1 MPERSYVRL
10 DPPES
15 YLTWGQTEVT
25 VAVGETV
32 TVTYSGSNPDN
43 TRMNN
48 NIGGIAT
55 ATVGSGSVDLLGV
68 SEGTVTIAYNT
79 EVGNAV
85 RSTNPLTITVTAPT
99 EDQNF
104 LNERG
109 LAHFWDNISSAISA
123 KISTGNVQT
132 TDIVNGAVTTAKLA
146 DDAVGWK
153 YLGCVH
159 TETATN
165 QLDFTLPAQYDNY
178 KIIASSVISTDATN
192 GAWQTLSPLNG
203 STLLNFSGFLEKVEG
218 TNWSCEALTSKDY
231 VSQNTTYPYF
241 SVFHEVLSM
250 RSMSSEARHYMTTS
264 VSGGGSTNG
273 RTTRGNFHAVA
284 STEPT
289 GFRLRMASN
298 YIRSGSIY
306 VWGMNNST

>member
-1 MPERSYVRL
+1 MAGSGGT
-10 DPPES
+10 
-15 YLTWGQTEVT
+15 LTWSTTSVT
-25 VAVGETV
+25 LAVGETI
-32 TVTYSGSNPDN
+32 TVNYTTTFTDVQSANFAPL
-43 TRMNN
+43 
-48 NIGGIAT
+48 IASVATFTEGTGKINLTGT
-55 ATVGSGSVDLLGV
+55 AA
-68 SEGTVTIAYNT
+68 GTVTIAANT
-79 EVGNAV
+79 TVAYETHTTNA
-85 RSTNPLTITVTAPT
+85 LTITVTAPT
-99 EDQNF
+99 DDQNF

-109 LAHFWDNISSAISA
+109 LAHFWDNISSAISG
-123 KISTGNVQT
+123 KIY
-132 TDIVNGAVTTAKLA
+132 
-146 DDAVGWK
+146 DAVGWR

-178 KIIASSVISTDATN
+178 KIIASSVISTNATN

-203 STLLNFSGFLEKVEG
+203 SALLNFSGFLEKVEG

-250 RSMSSEARHYMTTS
+250 RSMSSETRHYMTTS

-273 RTTRGNFHAVA
+273 RTTRGNFHGVA

-306 VWGMNNST
+306 VWGMNNPT

>member
-1 MPERSYVRL
+1 MPGSPTL
-10 DPPES
+10 N
-15 YLTWGQTEVT
+15 WGQLTVT
-25 VAVGETV
+25 VAQGETAAV
-32 TVTYSGSNPDN
+32 TSTATRPSMMSYSVGDTS
-43 TRMNN
+43 
-48 NIGGIAT
+48 IAT
-55 ATVGSGSVDLLGV
+55 ATPNSSWTSWTIQGV
-68 SEGTVTIAYNT
+68 SPGTTTVTITGA
-79 EVGNAV
+79 ENAPG
-85 RSTNPLTITVTAPT
+85 PLTITVTAPT
-99 EDQNF
+99 PADDQNF

-109 LAHFWDNISSAISA
+109 LAHFWSNISSAISG
-123 KISTGNVQT
+123 KIY
-132 TDIVNGAVTTAKLA
+132 
-146 DDAVGWK
+146 DAVGWR

-178 KIIASSVISTDATN
+178 KIIASSVITTNATN

-250 RSMSSEARHYMTTS
+250 RSMSAETRHYMTTS

-273 RTTRGNFHAVA
+273 RTTRGNFHGVV

-289 GFRLRMASN
+289 GFRLRMSSN

-306 VWGMNNST
+306 VWGMNNPT

>member
-1 MPERSYVRL
+1 MAL
-10 DPPES
+10 I
-15 YLTWGQTEVT
+15 TWAETSVT
-25 VAVGETV
+25 VNVGDTV
-32 TVTYSGSNPDN
+32 TVNFNYGRELDYLQTVSTTD
-43 TRMNN
+43 T
-48 NIGGIAT
+48 GIAT
-55 ATVGSGSVDLLGV
+55 VATSGDPGAFAGTATITGV
-68 SEGTVTIAYNT
+68 AAGTVTTTCGAMDT
-79 EVGNAV
+79 QA
-85 RSTNPLTITVTAPT
+85 TPLTITVTGGD
-99 EDQNF
+99 DQNF

-109 LAHFWDNISSAISA
+109 LAHFWSNISSAISG
-123 KISTGNVQT
+123 KIY
-132 TDIVNGAVTTAKLA
+132 
-146 DDAVGWK
+146 DAVGWR

-178 KIIASSVISTDATN
+178 KIIASSVITTNATN

-250 RSMSSEARHYMTTS
+250 RSMSAETRHYMTTS

-273 RTTRGNFHAVA
+273 RTTRGNFHGVV

-306 VWGMNNST
+306 VWGMNNPA

>member
-1 MPERSYVRL
+1 MAVPGGT
-10 DPPES
+10 
-15 YLTWGQTEVT
+15 LTWSTTSVT
-25 VAVGETV
+25 LAVGETI
-32 TVTYSGSNPDN
+32 TVNYTTTFSDVKSANFAPL
-43 TRMNN
+43 
-48 NIGGIAT
+48 IASVATFTEGTNKIDLTGT
-55 ATVGSGSVDLLGV
+55 AA
-68 SEGTVTIAYNT
+68 GTVTIAANT
-79 EVGNAV
+79 TVGFETVTTNA
-85 RSTNPLTITVTAPT
+85 LTITVTSAD
-99 EDQNF
+99 DQNF

-109 LAHFWDNISSAISA
+109 LAHFWDNISSAIST

-165 QLDFTLPAQYDNY
+165 KLDFTLPAQYDNY

-203 STLLNFSGFLEKVEG
+203 SSLLNFSGFLEKVEG
-218 TNWSCEALTSKDY
+218 TNWSCEALASKDY

-250 RSMSSEARHYMTTS
+250 RSMSSETRHYMTTS

-273 RTTRGNFHAVA
+273 RTTRGNFHGVV

-306 VWGMNNST
+306 VWGMNNPT

>member
-1 MPERSYVRL
+1 MPGSPTL
-10 DPPES
+10 N
-15 YLTWGQTEVT
+15 WGQLTVT
-25 VAVGETV
+25 VAQGETAAV
-32 TVTYSGSNPDN
+32 TSTATRPSMMSYSVGDTS
-43 TRMNN
+43 
-48 NIGGIAT
+48 IAT
-55 ATVGSGSVDLLGV
+55 ATPNSAWTSWTIQGV
-68 SEGTVTIAYNT
+68 SPGTTTVTITGA
-79 EVGNAV
+79 ENAPG
-85 RSTNPLTITVTAPT
+85 PLTITVTAPT
-99 EDQNF
+99 PADDQNF

-109 LAHFWDNISSAISA
+109 LAHFWSNISSAISG
-123 KISTGNVQT
+123 KIY
-132 TDIVNGAVTTAKLA
+132 
-146 DDAVGWK
+146 DAVGWR

-159 TETATN
+159 TETASS

-178 KIIASSVISTDATN
+178 KIIASSVITTNATN

-250 RSMSSEARHYMTTS
+250 RSMSSETRHYMTTS

-273 RTTRGNFHAVA
+273 RTTRGNFHGVV

-306 VWGMNNST
+306 VWGMNNPA

>member
-1 MPERSYVRL
+1 MAGS
-10 DPPES
+10 DG
-15 YLTWGQTEVT
+15 LTWGVSSAT
-25 VAVGETV
+25 VNVGETI
-32 TVTYSGSNPDN
+32 TVSATYGTAPTASALTAAFNGL
-43 TRMNN
+43 
-48 NIGGIAT
+48 AT
-55 ATVGSGSVDLLGV
+55 AAPSGGSIEITGV
-68 SEGTVTIAYNT
+68 AAGTVTVPANT
-79 EVGNAV
+79 SVGNYTRSENAFTLTVVAV
-85 RSTNPLTITVTAPT
+85 D
-99 EDQNF
+99 DQNF

-109 LAHFWDNISSAISA
+109 LAHFWDNISSAIST

-146 DDAVGWK
+146 DDAVGWR
-153 YLGCVH
+153 YLGCAH

-178 KIIASSVISTDATN
+178 KIIASSVISTNATN

-250 RSMSSEARHYMTTS
+250 RNMSSETRHYMTTS

-273 RTTRGNFHAVA
+273 RTTRGNFHGVV

-306 VWGMNNST
+306 VWGMNNPT

>member
-1 MPERSYVRL
+1 MPERSYARL
-10 DPPES
+10 NPPES

-25 VAVGETV
+25 VAVGETA
-32 TVTYSGSNPDN
+32 TVTYSGSSPNN

-85 RSTNPLTITVTAPT
+85 RSTNPLTITVTAPAD
-99 EDQNF
+99 DQNF

-109 LAHFWDNISSAISA
+109 LAHFWDNISSSISG
-123 KISTGNVQT
+123 KIY
-132 TDIVNGAVTTAKLA
+132 
-146 DDAVGWK
+146 DAVGWR

-178 KIIASSVISTDATN
+178 KIIASSVITTNATN

-250 RSMSSEARHYMTTS
+250 RSMSAETRHYMTTS

-273 RTTRGNFHAVA
+273 RTTRGNFHGVV

-306 VWGMNNST
+306 VWGMNNPT

>member
-10 DPPES
+10 NPPES

-25 VAVGETV
+25 VAVGETA
-32 TVTYSGSNPDN
+32 TVTYSGSAPDN

-79 EVGNAV
+79 EVGSAV

-109 LAHFWDNISSAISA
+109 LAHFWGNIDSAISG
-123 KISTGNVQT
+123 KIY
-132 TDIVNGAVTTAKLA
+132 
-146 DDAVGWK
+146 DAVGWR

-178 KIIASSVISTDATN
+178 KIIASSVISTNATN

-250 RSMSSEARHYMTTS
+250 RSMSSETRHYMATS

-273 RTTRGNFHAVA
+273 RTTRGNFHGVV

-306 VWGMNNST
+306 VWGMNNPT

>member
-1 MPERSYVRL
+1 MPGS
-10 DPPES
+10 P
-15 YLTWGQTEVT
+15 TFNWGQSTIT
-25 VAVGETV
+25 VAQGETA
-32 TVTYSGSNPDN
+32 TVTSTAATISLMSYSVGDTS
-43 TRMNN
+43 
-48 NIGGIAT
+48 IAT
-55 ATVGSGSVDLLGV
+55 ATPNSSWTSWTIQGV
-68 SEGTVTIAYNT
+68 SPGTTTVTITGAENT
-79 EVGNAV
+79 PG
-85 RSTNPLTITVTAPT
+85 PLTITVTAPT
-99 EDQNF
+99 PADDQNF

-109 LAHFWDNISSAISA
+109 LAHFWDNISSAISG
-123 KISTGNVQT
+123 KIY
-132 TDIVNGAVTTAKLA
+132 
-146 DDAVGWK
+146 DAVGWR

-178 KIIASSVISTDATN
+178 KIIASSVITTNATN

-250 RSMSSEARHYMTTS
+250 RSMSAETRHYMTTS

-273 RTTRGNFHAVA
+273 RTTRGNFHGVA

-306 VWGMNNST
+306 VWGMNNPT

>member
-1 MPERSYVRL
+1 MGL
-10 DPPES
+10 I
-15 YLTWGQTEVT
+15 TWAETSVT
-25 VAVGETV
+25 VNVGDTV
-32 TVTYSGSNPDN
+32 TVNFNYGRELDYLQTVSTTD
-43 TRMNN
+43 T
-48 NIGGIAT
+48 GIAT
-55 ATVGSGSVDLLGV
+55 VATSGDPGAFAGTATITGV
-68 SEGTVTIAYNT
+68 AAGTVTTTCGAMDT
-79 EVGNAV
+79 QA
-85 RSTNPLTITVTAPT
+85 TPLTITVTAPT
-99 EDQNF
+99 PADDQNF

-109 LAHFWDNISSAISA
+109 LAHFWDNISSAISG
-123 KISTGNVQT
+123 KIY
-132 TDIVNGAVTTAKLA
+132 
-146 DDAVGWK
+146 DAVGWK
-153 YLGCVH
+153 YLGCAH

-178 KIIASSVISTDATN
+178 KIIASSVITTNATN

-250 RSMSSEARHYMTTS
+250 RSMSSETRHYMTTS

-273 RTTRGNFHAVA
+273 RTTRGNFHGVA

-306 VWGMNNST
+306 VWGMNNPT

>member
-1 MPERSYVRL
+1 MAGSGGT
-10 DPPES
+10 
-15 YLTWGQTEVT
+15 LTWSTTSVT
-25 VAVGETV
+25 LAVGETI
-32 TVTYSGSNPDN
+32 TVNYTTTFNQIQNDEFAPL
-43 TRMNN
+43 
-48 NIGGIAT
+48 IASVATFTEGTGKINLTGT
-55 ATVGSGSVDLLGV
+55 AA
-68 SEGTVTIAYNT
+68 GTVTVAANTTVAYET
-79 EVGNAV
+79 HTTNA
-85 RSTNPLTITVTAPT
+85 LTITVTAPT
-99 EDQNF
+99 DDQNF

-109 LAHFWDNISSAISA
+109 LAHFWDNISSAISG
-123 KISTGNVQT
+123 KIY
-132 TDIVNGAVTTAKLA
+132 
-146 DDAVGWK
+146 DAVGWR

-178 KIIASSVISTDATN
+178 KIIASSVISTNATN

-203 STLLNFSGFLEKVEG
+203 SALLNFSGFLEKVEG

-250 RSMSSEARHYMTTS
+250 RSMSSETRHYMTTS

-273 RTTRGNFHAVA
+273 RTTRGNFHGVA

-306 VWGMNNST
+306 VWGMNNPT

>member
-1 MPERSYVRL
+1 MAGS
-10 DPPES
+10 DG
-15 YLTWGQTEVT
+15 LTWGVSSAT
-25 VAVGETV
+25 VNVGETI
-32 TVTYSGSNPDN
+32 TVSATYGTAPTASALTAAFNGL
-43 TRMNN
+43 
-48 NIGGIAT
+48 AT
-55 ATVGSGSVDLLGV
+55 AAPSGGSIEITGV
-68 SEGTVTIAYNT
+68 AAGTVTVPANT
-79 EVGNAV
+79 SVGNYTRSENAFTLTVVAV
-85 RSTNPLTITVTAPT
+85 D
-99 EDQNF
+99 DQNF

-109 LAHFWDNISSAISA
+109 LAHFWDNISSAIST

-178 KIIASSVISTDATN
+178 KIIASSVISTNATN

-231 VSQNTTYPYF
+231 VSQNTTYQYF

-250 RSMSSEARHYMTTS
+250 RSMSSETRHYMTTS

-273 RTTRGNFHAVA
+273 RTTRGNFHGVV

-306 VWGMNNST
+306 VWGMNNPT

>member
-1 MPERSYVRL
+1 MPGS
-10 DPPES
+10 PTFS
-15 YLTWGQTEVT
+15 WGQSTIT
-25 VAVGETV
+25 VAQGETA
-32 TVTYSGSNPDN
+32 TVTSTAATISLMSYSVGDTS
-43 TRMNN
+43 
-48 NIGGIAT
+48 IAT
-55 ATVGSGSVDLLGV
+55 ATPNSAWTSWTIQGV
-68 SEGTVTIAYNT
+68 SPGTTTVTITGAENMP
-79 EVGNAV
+79 G
-85 RSTNPLTITVTAPT
+85 PLTITVTGAD
-99 EDQNF
+99 DQNF

-109 LAHFWDNISSAISA
+109 LAHFWDNISSAIST

-178 KIIASSVISTDATN
+178 KIIASSVISTDAPN
-192 GAWQTLSPLNG
+192 SSWQTLSPLNG

-250 RSMSSEARHYMTTS
+250 RSMSSETRHYMTTS

-273 RTTRGNFHAVA
+273 RTTRGNFHGVV

-306 VWGMNNST
+306 VWGMNNPT

>member
-1 MPERSYVRL
+1 MPAS
-10 DPPES
+10 P
-15 YLTWGQTEVT
+15 TFNWGQSTIT
-25 VAVGETV
+25 VAQGETA
-32 TVTYSGSNPDN
+32 TVTSTAATVSLMSYSVGDTS
-43 TRMNN
+43 
-48 NIGGIAT
+48 IAT
-55 ATVGSGSVDLLGV
+55 ATPNSGWTSWTIQGV
-68 SEGTVTIAYNT
+68 SPGTTTVTISGA
-79 EVGNAV
+79 ENAPG
-85 RSTNPLTITVTAPT
+85 PLTITVTGGD
-99 EDQNF
+99 DQNF

-109 LAHFWDNISSAISA
+109 LAHFWDNISSAISG
-123 KISTGNVQT
+123 KIY
-132 TDIVNGAVTTAKLA
+132 
-146 DDAVGWK
+146 DAVGWR

-178 KIIASSVISTDATN
+178 KIIASSVISTNATN

-250 RSMSSEARHYMTTS
+250 RSMSSETRHYMTTS

-273 RTTRGNFHAVA
+273 KTTRGNFHGVV

-306 VWGMNNST
+306 VWGMNNPT

>member
-1 MPERSYVRL
+1 MPGSPTL
-10 DPPES
+10 N
-15 YLTWGQTEVT
+15 WGQLTVT
-25 VAVGETV
+25 VAQGETAAV
-32 TVTYSGSNPDN
+32 TSTATRPSMMSYSVGDTS
-43 TRMNN
+43 
-48 NIGGIAT
+48 IAT
-55 ATVGSGSVDLLGV
+55 ATPNSAWTSWTIQGV
-68 SEGTVTIAYNT
+68 SPGTTTVTITGA
-79 EVGNAV
+79 ENAPG
-85 RSTNPLTITVTAPT
+85 PLTITVTAPAPAD
-99 EDQNF
+99 DQNF

-109 LAHFWDNISSAISA
+109 LAHFWDNISSAISG
-123 KISTGNVQT
+123 KIY
-132 TDIVNGAVTTAKLA
+132 
-146 DDAVGWK
+146 DAVGWR

-178 KIIASSVISTDATN
+178 KIIASSVISTNATN

-203 STLLNFSGFLEKVEG
+203 SALLNFSGFLEKVEG

-250 RSMSSEARHYMTTS
+250 RSMSAETRHYMTTS

-273 RTTRGNFHAVA
+273 RTTRGNFHGVV

-289 GFRLRMASN
+289 GFRLRMANN

-306 VWGMNNST
+306 VWGMNNPT

>member
-1 MPERSYVRL
+1 MGL
-10 DPPES
+10 I
-15 YLTWGQTEVT
+15 TWAETSVT
-25 VAVGETV
+25 VNVGDTV
-32 TVTYSGSNPDN
+32 TVNFNYGRELDYLQTVSTTD
-43 TRMNN
+43 T
-48 NIGGIAT
+48 GIAT
-55 ATVGSGSVDLLGV
+55 VATSGDPGAFAGTATITGV
-68 SEGTVTIAYNT
+68 AAGTVTTTCGAMDT
-79 EVGNAV
+79 QA
-85 RSTNPLTITVTAPT
+85 TPLTITVTAPT
-99 EDQNF
+99 PADDQNF

-109 LAHFWDNISSAISA
+109 LAHFWDNISSAISG
-123 KISTGNVQT
+123 KIY
-132 TDIVNGAVTTAKLA
+132 
-146 DDAVGWK
+146 DAVGWR

-178 KIIASSVISTDATN
+178 KIIASSVITTNATN

-203 STLLNFSGFLEKVEG
+203 SALLNFSGFLEKVEG

-250 RSMSSEARHYMTTS
+250 RSMSSETRHYMTTS

-273 RTTRGNFHAVA
+273 RTTRGNFHGVV

-306 VWGMNNST
+306 VWGMNNPT

>member
-1 MPERSYVRL
+1 MAVEVYFA
-10 DPPES
+10 
-15 YLTWGQTEVT
+15 WGQSSASVAAGET
-25 VAVGETV
+25 VAVPV
-32 TVTYSGSNPDN
+32 TAD
-43 TRMNN
+43 
-48 NIGGIAT
+48 IAP
-55 ATVGSGSVDLLGV
+55 SVDKLSALFSPYAAVDSATTSVVVIRGV
-68 SEGTVTIAYNT
+68 SAGSITVPTGRDVAPQSMMDMTTYPSFT
-79 EVGNAV
+79 
-85 RSTNPLTITVTAPT
+85 LTVTAPV
-99 EDQNF
+99 DDDKF
-104 LNERG
+104 LNKRG
-109 LAHFWDNISSAISA
+109 LTHFWENISSAIST
-123 KISTGNVQT
+123 KISTGDVQT

-203 STLLNFSGFLEKVEG
+203 SSLLNFSGFLEKVEG
-218 TNWSCEALTSKDY
+218 TSWSCEALTSKDY

-250 RSMSSEARHYMTTS
+250 RSMSSETRHYMTTS

-273 RTTRGNFHAVA
+273 RTTRGNFHGVV

-306 VWGMNNST
+306 VWGMNNPT

>member
-10 DPPES
+10 NPPES

-25 VAVGETV
+25 VAVGETA
-32 TVTYSGSNPDN
+32 TVTYSGSSPDN

-109 LAHFWDNISSAISA
+109 LAHFWDNINSAM
-123 KISTGNVQT
+123 
-132 TDIVNGAVTTAKLA
+132 
-146 DDAVGWK
+146 GWK
-153 YLGCVH
+153 CLGCAH

-178 KIIASSVISTDATN
+178 KIIASSVISTNATN

-203 STLLNFSGFLEKVEG
+203 SALLNFSGFLEKVEG

-250 RSMSSEARHYMTTS
+250 RSMSAETRHYMTTS

-273 RTTRGNFHAVA
+273 RTTRGNFHGVV

-306 VWGMNNST
+306 VWGMNNPT

>member
-1 MPERSYVRL
+1 MPAS
-10 DPPES
+10 P
-15 YLTWGQTEVT
+15 TFNWGQSTIT
-25 VAVGETV
+25 VAQGETA
-32 TVTYSGSNPDN
+32 TVTSTATTISLMSYSAGDTS
-43 TRMNN
+43 
-48 NIGGIAT
+48 IAT
-55 ATVGSGSVDLLGV
+55 ATPNSSWTSWTIQGV
-68 SEGTVTIAYNT
+68 SPGTTTVTISGA
-79 EVGNAV
+79 ENAPG
-85 RSTNPLTITVTAPT
+85 PLTITVTGGD
-99 EDQNF
+99 DQNF

-109 LAHFWDNISSAISA
+109 LAHFWDNIDSAIST

-203 STLLNFSGFLEKVEG
+203 SSLLNFSGFLEKVEG

-250 RSMSSEARHYMTTS
+250 RSMSAETRHYMTTS
-264 VSGGGSTNG
+264 VSGGGSSNG
-273 RTTRGNFHAVA
+273 RTTRGNFHGVV

-306 VWGMNNST
+306 VWGMNNPT

>member
-1 MPERSYVRL
+1 MAL
-10 DPPES
+10 I
-15 YLTWGQTEVT
+15 TWAETSVT
-25 VAVGETV
+25 VNVGDTV
-32 TVTYSGSNPDN
+32 TVNFNYGRELDYLQTVSTTD
-43 TRMNN
+43 T
-48 NIGGIAT
+48 GIAT
-55 ATVGSGSVDLLGV
+55 VATSGGPGDFAGIATITGV
-68 SEGTVTIAYNT
+68 SAGTVTTTCGAMDT
-79 EVGNAV
+79 QA
-85 RSTNPLTITVTAPT
+85 TPLTITVTAPT
-99 EDQNF
+99 PADDQNF

-109 LAHFWDNISSAISA
+109 LAHFWDNIDSAISG
-123 KISTGNVQT
+123 KIY
-132 TDIVNGAVTTAKLA
+132 
-146 DDAVGWK
+146 DAVGWR

-178 KIIASSVISTDATN
+178 KIIASSVITTNATN

-218 TNWSCEALTSKDY
+218 TSWSCEALTSKDY

-250 RSMSSEARHYMTTS
+250 RSMSSETRHYMTTS

-273 RTTRGNFHAVA
+273 RTTRGNFHGVV

-306 VWGMNNST
+306 VWGMNNPT

>member
-1 MPERSYVRL
+1 MPKRSYVRL

-32 TVTYSGSNPDN
+32 TVTYSGSAPDN

-109 LAHFWDNISSAISA
+109 LAHFWDNISSAISG
-123 KISTGNVQT
+123 KIY
-132 TDIVNGAVTTAKLA
+132 
-146 DDAVGWK
+146 DAVGWR
-153 YLGCVH
+153 YLGCAH

-203 STLLNFSGFLEKVEG
+203 SALLNFSGFLEKVEG

-250 RSMSSEARHYMTTS
+250 RSMSAETRHYMTTS

-273 RTTRGNFHAVA
+273 RTTRGNFHGVV

-306 VWGMNNST
+306 VWGMNNPT

>member
-32 TVTYSGSNPDN
+32 TVTYSGSAPDN

-68 SEGTVTIAYNT
+68 SEGTVTIAHNT

-109 LAHFWDNISSAISA
+109 LAHFWDNIDSAISG
-123 KISTGNVQT
+123 KIY
-132 TDIVNGAVTTAKLA
+132 
-146 DDAVGWK
+146 DAVGWR

-178 KIIASSVISTDATN
+178 KIIASSVISTNATN

-250 RSMSSEARHYMTTS
+250 RSMSSETRHYMTTS

-273 RTTRGNFHAVA
+273 RTTRGNFHGVV

-306 VWGMNNST
+306 VWGMNNPT

>member
-1 MPERSYVRL
+1 MAGS
-10 DPPES
+10 DG
-15 YLTWGQTEVT
+15 LTWGVSSAT
-25 VAVGETV
+25 VNVGETI
-32 TVTYSGSNPDN
+32 TVSATYGTAPTASALTAAFNGLATAAPSG
-43 TRMNN
+43 
-48 NIGGIAT
+48 GGIEIT
-55 ATVGSGSVDLLGV
+55 GV
-68 SEGTVTIAYNT
+68 AAGTVTVPANT
-79 EVGNAV
+79 SVGNYTRSENAFTLTVVAV
-85 RSTNPLTITVTAPT
+85 D
-99 EDQNF
+99 DQNF

-109 LAHFWDNISSAISA
+109 LAHFWDNISSAIST

-178 KIIASSVISTDATN
+178 KIIASSVISTDAPN
-192 GAWQTLSPLNG
+192 GSWQTLSPLNG

-250 RSMSSEARHYMTTS
+250 RSMSSETRHYMTTS

-273 RTTRGNFHAVA
+273 RTTRGNFHGVV

-306 VWGMNNST
+306 VWGMNNPT

>member
-1 MPERSYVRL
+1 MPGS
-10 DPPES
+10 P
-15 YLTWGQTEVT
+15 TFNWGQLTIT
-25 VAVGETV
+25 VAQGETAAV
-32 TVTYSGSNPDN
+32 TSTATMPSMMSYYVGDTS
-43 TRMNN
+43 
-48 NIGGIAT
+48 IAT
-55 ATVGSGSVDLLGV
+55 ATPNSSLTSWTIQGV
-68 SEGTVTIAYNT
+68 SPGTTTVAISGAENMP
-79 EVGNAV
+79 G
-85 RSTNPLTITVTAPT
+85 PLTITVTAPT
-99 EDQNF
+99 PADDQNF

-109 LAHFWDNISSAISA
+109 LAHFWDNINSAM
-123 KISTGNVQT
+123 
-132 TDIVNGAVTTAKLA
+132 
-146 DDAVGWK
+146 GWK
-153 YLGCVH
+153 CLGCAH

-178 KIIASSVISTDATN
+178 KIIASSVISTNATN

-250 RSMSSEARHYMTTS
+250 RSMSSETRHYMTTS
-264 VSGGGSTNG
+264 VSGGGSSNG
-273 RTTRGNFHAVA
+273 RTTRGNFHGVV

-306 VWGMNNST
+306 VWGMNNPT

>member
-1 MPERSYVRL
+1 MAGS
-10 DPPES
+10 DG
-15 YLTWGQTEVT
+15 LTWGVSSAT
-25 VAVGETV
+25 VNVGETI
-32 TVTYSGSNPDN
+32 TVSATYGTAPTASALTAAFNGL
-43 TRMNN
+43 
-48 NIGGIAT
+48 AT
-55 ATVGSGSVDLLGV
+55 AATSSSGIEITGV
-68 SEGTVTIAYNT
+68 AAGTVTVPANT
-79 EVGNAV
+79 SVGNYTWTENDFTLTVVAV
-85 RSTNPLTITVTAPT
+85 D
-99 EDQNF
+99 DQNF

-109 LAHFWDNISSAISA
+109 LAHFWSNIDSAIST

-203 STLLNFSGFLEKVEG
+203 SSLLNFSGFLEKVEG

-250 RSMSSEARHYMTTS
+250 RSMSSETRHYMTTS

-273 RTTRGNFHAVA
+273 RTTRGNFHGVV

-306 VWGMNNST
+306 VWGMNNPT

>member
-1 MPERSYVRL
+1 MAL
-10 DPPES
+10 I
-15 YLTWGQTEVT
+15 TWAETSVT
-25 VAVGETV
+25 VNVGDTV
-32 TVTYSGSNPDN
+32 TVNFNYGRELDYLQTVSTTD
-43 TRMNN
+43 T
-48 NIGGIAT
+48 GIAT
-55 ATVGSGSVDLLGV
+55 VATSGDPGAFAGTATITGV
-68 SEGTVTIAYNT
+68 AAGTVTTTCGAMDT
-79 EVGNAV
+79 QA
-85 RSTNPLTITVTAPT
+85 TPLTITVANPSPADDD
-99 EDQNF
+99 EF
-104 LNERG
+104 LNKRG
-109 LAHFWDNISSAISA
+109 LTHFWENISSAIST

-178 KIIASSVISTDATN
+178 KIIASSVISTNATN

-250 RSMSSEARHYMTTS
+250 RSMSSETRHYMTTS

-273 RTTRGNFHAVA
+273 RTTRGNFHGVV

-306 VWGMNNST
+306 VWGMNNPT

>member
-1 MPERSYVRL
+1 MPKRSYIRL
-10 DPPES
+10 NPPTS
-15 YLTWGQTEVT
+15 YVTWGETDVT
-25 VAVGETV
+25 VGIGDTVDVAYATTAAPPSSAVIDTHL
-32 TVTYSGSNPDN
+32 N
-43 TRMNN
+43 
-48 NIGGIAT
+48 GIA
-55 ATVGSGSVDLLGV
+55 ASSVGDSVV
-68 SEGTVTIAYNT
+68 SFTGINAGTVTISASSGLGGGT
-79 EVGNAV
+79 QSVNA
-85 RSTNPLTITVTAPT
+85 LTITVTAAVD
-99 EDQNF
+99 DQNF

-109 LAHFWDNISSAISA
+109 LAHFWDNISSAISG
-123 KISTGNVQT
+123 KIY
-132 TDIVNGAVTTAKLA
+132 
-146 DDAVGWK
+146 DAVGWR

-178 KIIASSVISTDATN
+178 KIIASSVITTNATN

-250 RSMSSEARHYMTTS
+250 RSMSSETRHYMTTS

-273 RTTRGNFHAVA
+273 RTTRGNFHGVV

-306 VWGMNNST
+306 VWGMNNPT

>member
-1 MPERSYVRL
+1 MAGSGGT
-10 DPPES
+10 
-15 YLTWGQTEVT
+15 LTWSTTSVT
-25 VAVGETV
+25 LAVGETI
-32 TVTYSGSNPDN
+32 TVNYTTTFNQVQDDEFAPLIASVATF
-43 TRMNN
+43 TRGTNK
-48 NIGGIAT
+48 IDLTGT
-55 ATVGSGSVDLLGV
+55 AA
-68 SEGTVTIAYNT
+68 GTVTIAANT
-79 EVGNAV
+79 TVAFE
-85 RSTNPLTITVTAPT
+85 TVTANALTIIVTAPVD
-99 EDQNF
+99 DQNF

-109 LAHFWDNISSAISA
+109 LAHFWSNIDSAISS

-159 TETATN
+159 TETASS

-178 KIIASSVISTDATN
+178 KIIASSVISTNATN

-250 RSMSSEARHYMTTS
+250 RSMSSETRHYMTTS

-273 RTTRGNFHAVA
+273 RTTRGNFHGVV

-306 VWGMNNST
+306 VWGMNNPT

>member
-1 MPERSYVRL
+1 MPGS
-10 DPPES
+10 P
-15 YLTWGQTEVT
+15 TFNWGQSTIT
-25 VAVGETV
+25 VAQGETA
-32 TVTYSGSNPDN
+32 TVTSTAATISLMSYSVGDTS
-43 TRMNN
+43 
-48 NIGGIAT
+48 IAT
-55 ATVGSGSVDLLGV
+55 ATPNSSWTSWTIQGV
-68 SEGTVTIAYNT
+68 SPGTTTVTITGAENMP
-79 EVGNAV
+79 G
-85 RSTNPLTITVTAPT
+85 PLTITVTGGD
-99 EDQNF
+99 DQNF

-109 LAHFWDNISSAISA
+109 LAHFWDNISSAISG
-123 KISTGNVQT
+123 KIY
-132 TDIVNGAVTTAKLA
+132 
-146 DDAVGWK
+146 DAVGWR

-178 KIIASSVISTDATN
+178 KIIASSVITTNATN

-250 RSMSSEARHYMTTS
+250 RSMSSETRHYMTTS

-273 RTTRGNFHAVA
+273 RTTRGNFHGVA

-306 VWGMNNST
+306 VWGMNNPA

>member
-1 MPERSYVRL
+1 MPGS
-10 DPPES
+10 PTFS
-15 YLTWGQTEVT
+15 WGQSTIT
-25 VAVGETV
+25 VAQGETA
-32 TVTYSGSNPDN
+32 TVTSTAATISLMSYSVGDTS
-43 TRMNN
+43 
-48 NIGGIAT
+48 IAT
-55 ATVGSGSVDLLGV
+55 ATPNSAWTSWTIQGV
-68 SEGTVTIAYNT
+68 SPGTTTVTITGAENT
-79 EVGNAV
+79 PG
-85 RSTNPLTITVTAPT
+85 PLTITVTGAD
-99 EDQNF
+99 DQNF

-109 LAHFWDNISSAISA
+109 LAHFWGNIDSAISG
-123 KISTGNVQT
+123 KIY
-132 TDIVNGAVTTAKLA
+132 
-146 DDAVGWK
+146 DAVGWR

-178 KIIASSVISTDATN
+178 KIIASSVISTNATN

-203 STLLNFSGFLEKVEG
+203 SSLLNFSGFLEKVEG

-250 RSMSSEARHYMTTS
+250 RSMSSETRHYMTTS

-273 RTTRGNFHAVA
+273 RTTRGNFHGVV

-306 VWGMNNST
+306 VWGMNNPT

>member
-1 MPERSYVRL
+1 MPGA
-10 DPPES
+10 P
-15 YLTWGQTEVT
+15 TFNWGQSTIT
-25 VAVGETV
+25 VAQGETA
-32 TVTYSGSNPDN
+32 TVTSTAATISLMSYSVGDTS
-43 TRMNN
+43 
-48 NIGGIAT
+48 IAT
-55 ATVGSGSVDLLGV
+55 ATPNSSWTSWTIQGV
-68 SEGTVTIAYNT
+68 SPGTTTVTITGA
-79 EVGNAV
+79 ENAPG
-85 RSTNPLTITVTAPT
+85 PLTITVTAPT
-99 EDQNF
+99 PAEDTNF

-109 LAHFWDNISSAISA
+109 LAHFWDNISSAISG
-123 KISTGNVQT
+123 KIY
-132 TDIVNGAVTTAKLA
+132 
-146 DDAVGWK
+146 DAVGWR

-178 KIIASSVISTDATN
+178 KIIASSVISTNATN

-250 RSMSSEARHYMTTS
+250 RSMSSETRHYMTTS

-273 RTTRGNFHAVA
+273 RTTRGNFHGVV

-306 VWGMNNST
+306 VWGMNNPT

>member
-1 MPERSYVRL
+1 MPAS
-10 DPPES
+10 P
-15 YLTWGQTEVT
+15 TFNWGQSTIT
-25 VAVGETV
+25 VAQGETA
-32 TVTYSGSNPDN
+32 TVTSTATTISLMSYSVGDTS
-43 TRMNN
+43 
-48 NIGGIAT
+48 IAT
-55 ATVGSGSVDLLGV
+55 ATPNSSWASWTIQGV
-68 SEGTVTIAYNT
+68 SPGTTTVTISGA
-79 EVGNAV
+79 ENAPG
-85 RSTNPLTITVTAPT
+85 PLTITVTGGD
-99 EDQNF
+99 DQNF

-109 LAHFWDNISSAISA
+109 LAHFWDNISSAISG
-123 KISTGNVQT
+123 KIY
-132 TDIVNGAVTTAKLA
+132 
-146 DDAVGWK
+146 DAVGWR

-178 KIIASSVISTDATN
+178 KIIASSVISTNATN

-250 RSMSSEARHYMTTS
+250 RSMSSETRHYMTTS

-273 RTTRGNFHAVA
+273 KTTRGNFHGVV

-306 VWGMNNST
+306 VWGMNNPT

>member
-1 MPERSYVRL
+1 MAGSGGT
-10 DPPES
+10 
-15 YLTWGQTEVT
+15 LTWSTTSVT
-25 VAVGETV
+25 LAVGETI
-32 TVTYSGSNPDN
+32 TVNYTTTFNQIQNDEFAPLIASVATF
-43 TRMNN
+43 TRGTNK
-48 NIGGIAT
+48 IDLTGT
-55 ATVGSGSVDLLGV
+55 AA
-68 SEGTVTIAYNT
+68 GTVTIAANT
-79 EVGNAV
+79 TVAFETRTTNA
-85 RSTNPLTITVTAPT
+85 LTIIVTSPT
-99 EDQNF
+99 DDQNF

-109 LAHFWDNISSAISA
+109 LAHFWSNINSAM
-123 KISTGNVQT
+123 
-132 TDIVNGAVTTAKLA
+132 
-146 DDAVGWK
+146 GWK
-153 YLGCVH
+153 CLGCVH

-178 KIIASSVISTDATN
+178 KIIASSVISTNATN

-203 STLLNFSGFLEKVEG
+203 SALLNFSGFLEKVEG

-250 RSMSSEARHYMTTS
+250 RSMSSETRHYMTTS

-273 RTTRGNFHAVA
+273 RTTRGNFHGVV

-306 VWGMNNST
+306 VWGMNNPT

>member
-1 MPERSYVRL
+1 MAL
-10 DPPES
+10 I
-15 YLTWGQTEVT
+15 TWAETSVT
-25 VAVGETV
+25 VNVGDTV
-32 TVTYSGSNPDN
+32 TVNFNYGRELDYLQTVSTTD
-43 TRMNN
+43 T
-48 NIGGIAT
+48 GIAT
-55 ATVGSGSVDLLGV
+55 VATSGGPGDFAGIATITGV
-68 SEGTVTIAYNT
+68 SAGTVTTTCGAMDT
-79 EVGNAV
+79 QA
-85 RSTNPLTITVTAPT
+85 TPLTITVTAPT
-99 EDQNF
+99 PADDQNF

-109 LAHFWDNISSAISA
+109 LAHFWDNISSAIST

-250 RSMSSEARHYMTTS
+250 RSMSSETRHYMTTS

-273 RTTRGNFHAVA
+273 RTTRGNFHGVV

-306 VWGMNNST
+306 VWGMNNPT

>member
-32 TVTYSGSNPDN
+32 TVTYSGSAPDN

-68 SEGTVTIAYNT
+68 SEGTVTIAHNT

-109 LAHFWDNISSAISA
+109 LAHFWDNIDSAISG
-123 KISTGNVQT
+123 KIY
-132 TDIVNGAVTTAKLA
+132 
-146 DDAVGWK
+146 DAVGWR
-153 YLGCVH
+153 YLGCAH

-178 KIIASSVISTDATN
+178 KIIASSVITTNATN

-241 SVFHEVLSM
+241 SVFHEALSM
-250 RSMSSEARHYMTTS
+250 RSMSAETRHYMTTS

-273 RTTRGNFHAVA
+273 RTTRGNFHGAV

-306 VWGMNNST
+306 VWGMNNPT

>member
-1 MPERSYVRL
+1 MGL
-10 DPPES
+10 I
-15 YLTWGQTEVT
+15 TWAETSVT
-25 VAVGETV
+25 VNVGDTV
-32 TVTYSGSNPDN
+32 TVNFNYGRELDYLQTVSTTDTS
-43 TRMNN
+43 
-48 NIGGIAT
+48 IAT
-55 ATVGSGSVDLLGV
+55 VATSGDPGAFAGTATITGV
-68 SEGTVTIAYNT
+68 AAGTVTTTCGAMDT
-79 EVGNAV
+79 QA
-85 RSTNPLTITVTAPT
+85 TPLTITVTAPT
-99 EDQNF
+99 PADDQNF

-109 LAHFWDNISSAISA
+109 LAHFWSNISSAISG
-123 KISTGNVQT
+123 KIY
-132 TDIVNGAVTTAKLA
+132 
-146 DDAVGWK
+146 DAVGWR

-178 KIIASSVISTDATN
+178 KIIASSVISTNATN

-250 RSMSSEARHYMTTS
+250 RSMSAETRHYMTTS

-273 RTTRGNFHAVA
+273 KTTRGNFHGVV

-306 VWGMNNST
+306 VWAMNNPT

>member
-1 MPERSYVRL
+1 M
-10 DPPES
+10 
-15 YLTWGQTEVT
+15 
-25 VAVGETV
+25 
-32 TVTYSGSNPDN
+32 
-43 TRMNN
+43 
-48 NIGGIAT
+48 
-55 ATVGSGSVDLLGV
+55 
-68 SEGTVTIAYNT
+68 
-79 EVGNAV
+79 
-85 RSTNPLTITVTAPT
+85 
-99 EDQNF
+99 
-104 LNERG
+104 
-109 LAHFWDNISSAISA
+109 
-123 KISTGNVQT
+123 QT

-178 KIIASSVISTDATN
+178 KIIASSVISTDAPN
-192 GAWQTLSPLNG
+192 SSWQTLSPLNG

-250 RSMSSEARHYMTTS
+250 RSMSSETRHYMTTS

-273 RTTRGNFHAVA
+273 RTTRGNFHGVV

-306 VWGMNNST
+306 VWGMNNPT

>member
-1 MPERSYVRL
+1 ML
-10 DPPES
+10 I
-15 YLTWGQTEVT
+15 TWSQSSVSVEVGQSVT
-25 VAVGETV
+25 VSFTTGQDYELMRDISTSDSSVATISTTGREFSGVATIVGV
-32 TVTYSGSNPDN
+32 SAG
-43 TRMNN
+43 
-48 NIGGIAT
+48 T
-55 ATVGSGSVDLLGV
+55 ATTVPGGSD
-68 SEGTVTIAYNT
+68 TQ
-79 EVGNAV
+79 NA
-85 RSTNPLTITVTAPT
+85 PLTITVTAPAPAD
-99 EDQNF
+99 DQNF

-109 LAHFWDNISSAISA
+109 LAHFWDNINSAM
-123 KISTGNVQT
+123 
-132 TDIVNGAVTTAKLA
+132 
-146 DDAVGWK
+146 GWK
-153 YLGCVH
+153 CLGCAH

-178 KIIASSVISTDATN
+178 KIIASSVISTNATN

-250 RSMSSEARHYMTTS
+250 RSMSAETRHYMTTS

-273 RTTRGNFHAVA
+273 RTTRGNFHGVV

-306 VWGMNNST
+306 VWGMNNPT